1 MCANLIIYYVSG
13 TLFSRRRLWGG
24 LKCDTVVKLTFSKT
38 FFSFFH
44 LLKHPVFRVV
54 ASSKMT
60 LSLVRGVNFRSLM
73 PIFGTLW
80 GGSPGSVF
88 MSKTFVLLKEFDVFS

>member
-1 MCANLIIYYVSG
+1 M
-13 TLFSRRRLWGG
+13 
-24 LKCDTVVKLTFSKT
+24 
-38 FFSFFH
+38 
-44 LLKHPVFRVV
+44 V

-60 LSLVRGVNFRSLM
+60 LSLVRGVNFRSLK

>member
-1 MCANLIIYYVSG
+1 MCNCRQ
-13 TLFSRRRLWGG
+13 TDF
-24 LKCDTVVKLTFSKT
+24 FKT

-44 LLKHPVFRVV
+44 FLKHPVFRVV

-60 LSLVRGVNFRSLM
+60 HSLVRGVNFRSLM

-80 GGSPGSVF
+80 GWSPGAVF
-88 MSKTFVLLKEFDVFS
+88 MSKAYVLLKVFLVVP